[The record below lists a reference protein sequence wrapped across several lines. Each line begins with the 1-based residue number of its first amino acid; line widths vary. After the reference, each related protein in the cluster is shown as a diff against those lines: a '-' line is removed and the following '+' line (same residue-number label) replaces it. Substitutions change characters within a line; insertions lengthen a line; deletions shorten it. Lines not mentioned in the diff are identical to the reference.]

1 MITYFGLNNRG
12 HIAIFQQLLI
22 QQNLTKDAKKDSRL
36 STEILGRNW
45 GGFIYEKNNKKL
57 LVLIDTDDGS
67 GGTPFDCKISWPAFD
82 DILQSYKPDDYIILK
97 SQINIDPEFNQFYP
111 FKNDVYQL
119 GIFSDNPYSIFKVK
133 SLIDRSTNQDI
144 DVFFSGGLKFKDF
157 KPCVWPKER
166 DIKKWYPG
174 ASMRGY
180 KKLLEIRDRRQD
192 LNIKIFDKVL
202 EPKTFYDLINRSK
215 ICIDFPGVGLSS
227 RKFYEYLV
235 LGKCVLTLKQQLTP
249 WPCEEN
255 IHYCSMGVDLDFSSL
270 EEKIDFLLKND
281 TFRKNI
287 ESNVFNIEKHLTL
300 ESMIKRVE
308 KIINDKIDS
317 LDQNSNPLYVNIDK
331 FY

>member
-1 MITYFGLNNRG
+1 MITNFGINNRG
-12 HIAIFQQLLI
+12 HIAIFQSILI
-22 QQNLTKDAKKDSRL
+22 KRNLSKEAKIDPRL
-36 STEILGRNW
+36 STERMGRNW

-67 GGTPFDCKISWPAFD
+67 GGTPYDCKISWPTFNEV
-82 DILQSYKPDDYIILK
+82 LESHKPDDYIIFK
-97 SQINIDPEFNQFYP
+97 SQINVDHEFNQFYP

-119 GIFSDNPYSIFKVK
+119 GIFSDNPYLIFNVKNSINKP
-133 SLIDRSTNQDI
+133 INQDI

-157 KPCVWPKER
+157 KPYAWPKER
-166 DIKKWYPG
+166 DTKKWYPG

-180 KKLLEIRDRRQD
+180 KKLTEICNRRKD
-192 LNIKIFDKVL
+192 LNIKIFDEVL
-202 EPKTFYDLINRSK
+202 DPNTFYNLINRSK

-235 LGKCVLTLKQQLTP
+235 LGKCVLALRQQLTP

-255 IHYCSMGVDLDFSSL
+255 IHYCSLGTDLDFSSL
-270 EEKIDFLLKND
+270 EEKIDHLLIND
-281 TFRKNI
+281 SIRKNI
-287 ESNVFNIEKHLTL
+287 ELNASNIEKHLTL
-300 ESMIKRVE
+300 ESMIDRVE

-317 LDQNSNPLYVNIDK
+317 LNENSKKLYVNIDK